1 MWPQREHV
9 PRIFPTDSFP
19 LASNEGFFEQL
30 ANCGLAQANSRP
42 RHAPSKVAVPASTL
56 TTFDYRSAS
65 AHARKKIHRI
75 STSSTIKHNHLSS
88 CHEKKNPSITTTKQ
102 SRNLLCNEA
111 NAKLKFALR
120 RRPWWQHSQAEQNPK
135 SIISCL
141 QTGHISTRKERA
153 AWEPRRGAG
162 KWEYSP
168 KLMQIKNGCEA
179 EEWKQSV
186 EYLSGPD
193 KKTFPSGL
201 PQAPPAAHAL
211 FKGDFL
217 WTKTFNLLIQKAF
230 SLFVCFEIH
239 YSIFM

>member
-9 PRIFPTDSFP
+9 PRIFPTDTFP
-19 LASNEGFFEQL
+19 LASNEGFSEQL

-42 RHAPSKVAVPASTL
+42 RHAPSKVAGPASTL

-75 STSSTIKHNHLSS
+75 STQSAIKHNHLSS
-88 CHEKKNPSITTTKQ
+88 CHEKKTSITTTKQ

-186 EYLSGPD
+186 EYLSGPN

-217 WTKTFNLLIQKAF
+217 WTEKDKN
-230 SLFVCFEIH
+230 V
-239 YSIFM
+239 

>member
-19 LASNEGFFEQL
+19 LASNEGFSEQL

-42 RHAPSKVAVPASTL
+42 RHAPSKVAGPANHVWLPFSLGSRTQENSPHQHL
-56 TTFDYRSAS
+56 IDY
-65 AHARKKIHRI
+65 K
-75 STSSTIKHNHLSS
+75 TQPPVELSW
-88 CHEKKNPSITTTKQ
+88 KKNPSITTTKQ
-102 SRNLLCNEA
+102 SRNLLCNGA

-135 SIISCL
+135 SKISCL

-186 EYLSGPD
+186 EYLSGPN